1 LSRKMGK
8 MGQFEDLLALWDEE
22 MITTQ
27 QTVKG

>member
-1 LSRKMGK
+1 MGK

-27 QTVKG
+27 QIAKG